1 MRSQI
6 WVSDVVRAL
15 EVARTDEDRAR
26 VLGML
31 GFVPGAVPV
40 TGGPAAPFADPERP
54 RTPVE
59 AARRERRPEP
69 APEPPSRTAAEDETR
84 NVDETQELPLLRPVR
99 VEPVPAP
106 REPVQPL
113 ARPTAERAPLP
124 HLPLFVP
131 GWTSAILRAM
141 VSRRVPEGAVDIP
154 ALIDTLAHGCPI
166 GRLPRLPVPTMRY
179 GVQVLVDRGPGMQ
192 PFRRDQNELLDRV
205 RAVVGPSLV
214 EVGYFSGTPQ
224 RGTGPGA
231 RWTRTAYVPPESG
244 RPVLLLSDLGLGGP
258 PEDPQ
263 RGSRPDW
270 EHFVGLVTRAGC
282 AVVALSP
289 YPPGRWPRWMTN
301 LLPLVSW
308 DRTTTASRAA
318 VRLP

>member
-1 MRSQI
+1 MRAQI

-15 EVARTDEDRAR
+15 EVARTDEERAR
-26 VLGML
+26 VLEML
-31 GFVPGAVPV
+31 GFVSPAVPDAGQV
-40 TGGPAAPFADPERP
+40 MPFAEPEGP
-54 RTPVE
+54 RAPVE
-59 AARRERRPEP
+59 APRRERRPEP
-69 APEPPSRTAAEDETR
+69 AHEPPPATAAEEETP
-84 NVDETQELPLLRPVR
+84 NADVPEELPLLPPVR
-99 VEPVPAP
+99 VEAVPTP
-106 REPVQPL
+106 REPVRPL
-113 ARPTAERAPLP
+113 ARPTAERVPLP

-154 ALIDTLAHGCPI
+154 ALIDTLAHGRPVR
-166 GRLPRLPVPTMRY
+166 RLPRLPLPTMRY

-258 PEDPQ
+258 PDDPQ
-263 RGSRPDW
+263 RGTRQEW

-282 AVVALSP
+282 GVVALSP
-289 YPPGRWPRWMTN
+289 YPPRRWPRWMTG

-308 DRTTTASRAA
+308 DRTTTASRAT

>member
-6 WVSDVVRAL
+6 WVGDVVRAL
-15 EVARTDEDRAR
+15 ETARTDGERAR
-26 VLGML
+26 VLEML
-31 GFVPGAVPV
+31 GFVPSAVPA
-40 TGGPAAPFADPERP
+40 TGRIAPPAGPDGP
-54 RTPVE
+54 RTPLE
-59 AARRERRPEP
+59 AVRPERHP
-69 APEPPSRTAAEDETR
+69 GAAPQPLPSTAAEGERPDGDVTE
-84 NVDETQELPLLRPVR
+84 ELPLLRPAR
-99 VEPVPAP
+99 VEAVHTPP
-106 REPVQPL
+106 EPVEPL
-113 ARPTAERAPLP
+113 ARPPAGRAPLP

-154 ALIDTLAHGCPI
+154 ALIDTLAHGRPV

-192 PFRRDQNELLDRV
+192 PFRRDQNELLERI

-263 RGSRPDW
+263 RGGRQDW

-282 AVVALSP
+282 GVVALSP
-289 YPPGRWPRWMTN
+289 YPPRRWPRWMTS

-308 DRTTTASRAA
+308 DRTTTASRAS